1 MQVTPG
7 REDTPSAG
15 LASGVHSYLGGS
27 PPKVSSASTCL
38 SLASHQFSLPP
49 SLDPGTSWGIRGNP
63 CPACVAVGVAGS
75 KKSSSASEL
84 DMAPSE

>member
-1 MQVTPG
+1 MTPG

-15 LASGVHSYLGGS
+15 GASGVDSSLGEAHLPRSVLQG
-27 PPKVSSASTCL
+27 TGL
-38 SLASHQFSLPP
+38 SRASHQVLPSPP
-49 SLDPGTSWGIRGNP
+49 SLGPGTSWGSRGSP

-75 KKSSSASEL
+75 RKSSSASEL

>member
-1 MQVTPG
+1 MTPG

-15 LASGVHSYLGGS
+15 EASGVDSSLGEAHLPRSVLQG
-27 PPKVSSASTCL
+27 TGL
-38 SLASHQFSLPP
+38 SHHVLPSPP
-49 SLDPGTSWGIRGNP
+49 SLGPGTSWGSRGSP

-75 KKSSSASEL
+75 RKSSSASEL